1 MKNWP
6 VLKQVLAAYKD
17 KGVAG
22 ILHIFPLPY
31 VYVYSRCFA
40 CELFELVHGGF
51 WPAHAVHMRLSQN
64 DDHPCNPPH
73 PSIRYHHNAYFVQ
86 QAGVVVRQQDLGK
99 FVEFVELIFA
109 NQDSG

>member
-1 MKNWP
+1 
-6 VLKQVLAAYKD
+6 
-17 KGVAG
+17 
-22 ILHIFPLPY
+22 
-31 VYVYSRCFA
+31 
-40 CELFELVHGGF
+40 
-51 WPAHAVHMRLSQN
+51 MRLSQN

-109 NQDSG
+109 NQDSGYQLLFAFALAITLITPT

>member
-31 VYVYSRCFA
+31 VYVYSGCFA

-51 WPAHAVHMRLSQN
+51 WSANAVHMRLSQN
-64 DDHPCNPPH
+64 DNH
-73 PSIRYHHNAYFVQ
+73 PSYP
-86 QAGVVVRQQDLGK
+86 
-99 FVEFVELIFA
+99 
-109 NQDSG
+109 

>member
-1 MKNWP
+1 MSVTTPLTRLKEPHLETLHSFYSLCDDSMKNWP

-31 VYVYSRCFA
+31 VYVYSLCFA

-51 WPAHAVHMRLSQN
+51 
-64 DDHPCNPPH
+64 
-73 PSIRYHHNAYFVQ
+73 
-86 QAGVVVRQQDLGK
+86 
-99 FVEFVELIFA
+99 
-109 NQDSG
+109 